1 MVPIILKVKK
11 TPKPYQKVNGCTN
24 SMPLWQV
31 IGLAIFLAIETLSF
45 NLIKTML
52 DLDYIHLYVLFG
64 INNCFLIFV
73 VIDYLILML
82 GDPSDPRLANSSYKE
97 PD

>member
-1 MVPIILKVKK
+1 
-11 TPKPYQKVNGCTN
+11 
-24 SMPLWQV
+24 MPLWQV

-64 INNCFLIFV
+64 IKYCFLIFV